1 MFLLK
6 YPTKCLSGRPSADLI
21 LCRLPEIFV
30 EFDVINVM
38 HIKGIGEKFRDE
50 ENVD

>member
-21 LCRLPEIFV
+21 LCRLLEIFV
-30 EFDVINVM
+30 EFVENVM
-38 HIKGIGEKFRDE
+38 HLKGIEKKFRDE